1 MSKRYD
7 SDKWTPT
14 ATNYLSN
21 RKKMS
26 DKLFK
31 MLSTN
36 KETQTEDPH
45 VSTAGIIL

>member
-1 MSKRYD
+1 M
-7 SDKWTPT
+7 TVINEPQQPPT
-14 ATNYLSN
+14 ISVTE
-21 RKKMS
+21 KKMS